1 MDNASEAPKT
11 LQEWYKRL
19 SSRTVDLIG
28 DYAGNELFLVE
39 GDSLILNCLDNKD
52 IDLQG
57 GFQLL
62 HAVYAIESF
71 LASLLQRKANFHIAF
86 FKSHAE
92 LCMPDFSTP
101 ENAFKYQLL
110 RAVLIRHLSVNLPQ
124 AQPSVLVHQFDSY
137 NDPAFVEYI
146 GDNGLYF
153 VMCHDGAS
161 SEMIIPEL
169 PEGATDAPGV
179 DKSTQHARKLPKQD
193 EKKKSAFRS
202 MMHWFV
208 GHGLN
213 IALTNSVE
221 WQDTKV
227 MAMVLEGSRRSG
239 LAQGHIKGL
248 ITTAN
253 EENQSSPVKDIESLV
268 TGINADIDSE
278 TMWLLFAALKLV
290 LQSDKSLSE
299 DARALVVSTIVAQ
312 HLPLPHRRLAPVTQQ
327 TQENKFLEAFATN
340 AQSILDSKE
349 WSTIMKERK
358 AICDVADLVDGRL
371 FHQVKQGMS
380 TVDVTK
386 LDQRASSQIKSL
398 LSALSLDSPNNSSTI
413 QSSNQPHTTD
423 SVSQPPSTSGPNATL
438 LPFQNAVF
446 DEHLASIHVNAA
458 KSEPTMRP
466 DTSRTFRELTHWHNT
481 RPVTM
486 QGKVTL
492 TDWQKARA
500 LRSHQ
505 MFLRELQQYAA
516 SLTNSVGKALEPEV
530 IFTGQQAGDAV
541 APSSASADA
550 TKAAN
555 AARIASKNEQRFT
568 SAWQSQLKDLEKVQ
582 DPKER
587 YVKAQAYLKALPK
600 DRLGFLGPEVELYML
615 DNLVRMW
622 AIVCKEGKQDDARS
636 ARFAALVF
644 NTLNQRQTDAE
655 NLTRTIQSSLQLASD
670 SLGLPLK
677 LSSPPAKTDR
687 PLSFPFFLTKVDTS
701 LRVPN
706 SSLMFQLEHCGPY
719 FDRSIDSAPDSRVR
733 FEPDAWQRRVLDLI
747 DQKKSV
753 FVVAPTSAG
762 KTFISFY
769 AMRQVLRESD
779 DGILVYVA
787 PTKALVNQIA
797 AELQAQYT
805 KKFKYAGKSVWA
817 IHTRDY
823 RINDPQGCQILV
835 TVPHVLQIMLLAPS
849 HAKASGW
856 STRVKRIIF
865 DEIHSIGQAE
875 DGVVWE
881 QLLLLA
887 PCPIIA
893 LSATV
898 GNPGQF
904 YDWMRSTQSAM
915 GFEMDM
921 VQHSY
926 RYSDLRK
933 FIYEPPKRF
942 EFQPLST
949 DDTVGLPSLDG
960 APGLLYMHPVASLIN
975 ESRGMPDDLH
985 LEPRDCLSLWKCLKS
1000 KATDQYPLDEKLDP
1014 AKALPPVVRKVDIL
1028 KWESDLKSVLKAW
1041 MSDADSPSHAVI
1053 EELSQPLYATQDGF
1067 GKENGTTGSKAV
1079 DPNDLLST
1087 TLPLLS
1093 SLNARNALPAILF
1106 NYDRTLCEKI
1116 CQSLMAQLTEAQ
1128 NAWKASSPKWKQQLE
1143 KYEKWK
1149 KEQEKLKF
1157 KRPTTKKTKGKV
1169 DEDNTASKGE
1179 REREAAEMEQNPF
1192 ASFDPEGIVEGFSF
1206 ANNKAL
1212 LPSEFAD
1219 LKRKLEWRH
1228 VAPWLIDAL
1237 KLGIGVHHAGM
1248 NRSYRQA
1255 VETLFRRGFLRVVIA
1270 TGTLAL
1276 GINMPCKT
1284 VVFSGDSIFLTA
1296 LNFRQAAGRA
1306 GRRGFDLLGNVVF
1319 QNISRDKV
1327 FRLVSSRLP
1336 DLNGHFPITTSLVL
1350 RLFTLLH
1357 DSNGSAYAKRAINSL
1372 LSQPRLYLGGENF
1385 KDQVLHHL
1393 RYSIEYLRR
1402 QHLIGADGKPINF
1415 AGTVSHLYYT
1425 ESSSFAFHCLLKDGY
1440 FNRLCSDFV
1449 SKGKSEERILDTL
1462 MLVMAHLFGRRFCR
1476 RADQEFVDEVI
1487 KTHSSYVFLPK
1498 MPADAEKSLRE
1509 HNAETLS
1516 VFSTYVKTFAEQHA
1530 EKLGIDNT
1538 LPLTKVQVGS
1548 DDTSKNSEG
1557 INTLAPTTVRSAFVA
1572 LSGHGD
1578 QFETISELCRTARS
1592 GVWLEEAAIP
1602 HVALYP
1608 DEAQMPLNA
1617 YLYDFYKHGD
1627 VATLEKANGIRRG
1640 EVWFLLNDFSLVLA
1654 TIVTSFKNFMNVS
1667 VDADL
1672 EMVEVGG
1679 GGDMHELDEDD
1690 RMATLES
1697 AGAAGSGPGPKKN
1710 LPMGQSKVEATSK
1723 VQAPST
1729 TQQVKKKKKVV
1740 AESWDEDEEAQSSS
1754 SADSEWDAG
1763 ADSED
1768 EKATQASTKATSFTT
1783 TGAPAWDE
1791 DSGEG
1796 LRKVALAFEAL
1807 KKSFDERFK
1816 KMWA

>member
-1 MDNASEAPKT
+1 MGHASKEFGG
-11 LQEWYKRL
+11 LSEWYQHL
-19 SSRTVDLIG
+19 SGRTVDLIG

-39 GDSLILNCLDNKD
+39 GDSLILNCLDNTD
-52 IDLQG
+52 IDFQN

-62 HAVYAIESF
+62 HAVYAVESY
-71 LASLLQRKANFHIAF
+71 LASLIQRKSNFHIVF
-86 FKSHAE
+86 FRNHAG
-92 LCMPDFSTP
+92 LCIPTQASPQD
-101 ENAFKYQLL
+101 AYKYHLL
-110 RAVLIRHLSVNLPQ
+110 RAALIRHLSINLSKTH
-124 AQPSVLVHQFDSY
+124 PSIIIHEYDSY
-137 NDPAFVEYI
+137 KDSAFIEYT
-146 GDNGLYF
+146 GSNGLYF
-153 VMCHDGAS
+153 AMCHDGAS
-161 SEMIIPEL
+161 AQLVVPDL
-169 PEGATDAPGV
+169 PEGAHDVIGV
-179 DKSTQHARKLPKQD
+179 EDSTAAVRISPKIDQ
-193 EKKKSAFRS
+193 EKQLAFRR
-202 MMHWFV
+202 MIHWFIE
-208 GHGLN
+208 HGLN
-213 IALTNSVE
+213 VALTNSVE
-221 WQDTKV
+221 WQDTKI
-227 MAMVLEGSRRSG
+227 MAMVLEGSRHASNSVSPPPFEVSPDVR
-239 LAQGHIKGL
+239 
-248 ITTAN
+248 T
-253 EENQSSPVKDIESLV
+253 PVKFELDTLLSDL
-268 TGINADIDSE
+268 DSSIDSE
-278 TMWLLFAALKLV
+278 AIALVYAACKLV
-290 LQSDKSLSE
+290 LQSDTSFG
-299 DARALVVSTIVAQ
+299 DDVRALVISVFIAQ
-312 HLPLPHRRLAPVTQQ
+312 DLPLAKRRLPGIDRDAKVNDFLKAFSEAATSVLQG
-327 TQENKFLEAFATN
+327 EAWSAAMNKRLM
-340 AQSILDSKE
+340 S
-349 WSTIMKERK
+349 
-358 AICDVADLVDGRL
+358 CDVADLIDGRL
-371 FHQVKQGMS
+371 FHQIRQNQSNLQQLALKA
-380 TVDVTK
+380 T
-386 LDQRASSQIKSL
+386 ASSNISNV
-398 LSALSLDSPNNSSTI
+398 LSSLSLEGVSGVASS
-413 QSSNQPHTTD
+413 TD
-423 SVSQPPSTSGPNATL
+423 SVATDTDDAHSGAGPTVSI
-438 LPFQNAVF
+438 LPFQNEVF
-446 DEHLASIHVNAA
+446 DEHLASIHVSTA
-458 KSEPTMRP
+458 KSEPSIRP

-481 RPVTM
+481 RPVTL

-530 IFTGQQAGDAV
+530 IFVGQQASDSV
-541 APSSASADA
+541 APSSASAGA

-555 AARIASKNEQRFT
+555 AARIASKNEQRFI
-568 SAWQSQLKDLEKVQ
+568 SAWQSQLKDLGKIKES
-582 DPKER
+582 KER

-600 DRLGFLGPEVELYML
+600 DRLDFLGPEVELYML
-615 DNLVRMW
+615 DNLLRMW
-622 AIVCKEGKQDDARS
+622 AAVCKEGKQNDTRS
-636 ARFAALVF
+636 ARFAALIF
-644 NTLNQRQTDAE
+644 DTLNKRQNDSA
-655 NLTRTIQSSLQLASD
+655 NLTASISRALQITSD
-670 SLGLPLK
+670 SLGLPVK
-677 LSSPPAKTDR
+677 LDASVALSDR
-687 PLSFPFFLTKVDTS
+687 PLSFEYFLTKPDS
-701 LRVPN
+701 ALRVPD
-706 SSLMFQLEHCGPY
+706 SSLLFQLQHCGPY
-719 FDRSIDSAPDSRVR
+719 FDRSIDSAPDARVR
-733 FEPDAWQRRVLDLI
+733 FEPDAWQRHVLDLI
-747 DQKKSV
+747 DQKKSA

-904 YDWMRSTQSAM
+904 YDWMRSTQVAM
-915 GFEMDM
+915 GFDMEM

-933 FIYEPPKRF
+933 FVYDPPETF
-942 EFQPLST
+942 EFEPLTTS
-949 DDTVGLPSLDG
+949 DTVGLPSLDG
-960 APGLLYMHPVASLIN
+960 APGLHYMHPVASLVN

-985 LEPRDCLSLWKCLKS
+985 LEPRDCLTLWACMKA
-1000 KATDQYPLDEKLDP
+1000 KATEKFPLDNSLSPTE
-1014 AKALPPVVRKVDIL
+1014 ALPAIIRKVDIL
-1028 KWESDLKSVLKAW
+1028 KWEAGLKAVLKTW
-1041 MSDADSPSHAVI
+1041 MSDPASPSHEVI
-1053 EELSQPLYATQDGF
+1053 QELSKPLAEQASVDKSLTNVQ
-1067 GKENGTTGSKAV
+1067 TSKATAIDV
-1079 DPNDLLST
+1079 NDLLST

-1093 SLNARNALPAILF
+1093 ALNARNALPAILF

-1116 CQSLMAQLTEAQ
+1116 CQALMAQLTEAQ
-1128 NAWKASSPKWKQQLE
+1128 AAWKASSPKWKQQLE
-1143 KYEKWK
+1143 KFEKWK
-1149 KEQEKLKF
+1149 KEQDKLKF
-1157 KRPTTKKTKGKV
+1157 KRPTVKKSKNKG
-1169 DEDNTASKGE
+1169 DEDTTTKGE

-1192 ASFDPEGIVEGFSF
+1192 ASFDPEGVLEGFSF

-1219 LKRKLEWRH
+1219 LKKKLEWRH
-1228 VAPWLIDAL
+1228 VAPWLIEGL

-1319 QNISRDKV
+1319 QNISREKV

-1357 DSNGSAYAKRAINSL
+1357 DSKGSAYAKRAINSL

-1402 QHLIGADGKPINF
+1402 QHLLGPEGQPINF

-1440 FNRLCSDFV
+1440 FNRLCADYS
-1449 SKGKSEERILDTL
+1449 SKGKSEERILETL

-1476 RADQEFVDEVI
+1476 RADQEFVDQVI

-1498 MPADAEKSLRE
+1498 MPADAERSLRE
-1509 HNAETLS
+1509 HNAETLT

-1530 EKLGIDNT
+1530 QKLGTDNV
-1538 LPLTKVQVGS
+1538 LPLTNVQIGGKDSALEVPIQ
-1548 DDTSKNSEG
+1548 TM
-1557 INTLAPTTVRSAFVA
+1557 TPTTVRSAFVA

-1578 QFETISELCRTARS
+1578 QFNTIAELCRTARS

-1602 HVALYP
+1602 HVTLYP

-1617 YLYDFYKHGD
+1617 YLYDFFKHGD
-1627 VATLEKANGIRRG
+1627 VATLEKANGIRPG
-1640 EVWFLLNDFSLVLA
+1640 DVWFLLNDFSLVLA

-1667 VDADL
+1667 EDADL
-1672 EMVEVGG
+1672 AMVEVGG
-1679 GGDMHELDEDD
+1679 GGDMHELDEDE
-1690 RMATLES
+1690 RIARFET
-1697 AGAAGSGPGPKKN
+1697 AGGPEQARKA
-1710 LPMGQSKVEATSK
+1710 LPLGTGRVEATSN
-1723 VQAPST
+1723 VQAPVA
-1729 TQQVKKKKKVV
+1729 TQPIKKKKKVV
-1740 AESWDEDEEAQSSS
+1740 ADSWDQDEEAQSSS
-1754 SADSEWDAG
+1754 SAESDWDAG
-1763 ADSED
+1763 DSD
-1768 EKATQASTKATSFTT
+1768 DGAPTVASTKATSYTT

-1796 LRKVALAFEAL
+1796 LRKVALAFEGL
-1807 KKSFDERFK
+1807 KKSFDEKFK

>member
-1 MDNASEAPKT
+1 MSVINMEGTSDLLS
-11 LQEWYKRL
+11 WYQRL

-28 DYAGNELFLVE
+28 DYAGSELFLVE
-39 GDSLILNCLDNKD
+39 GDSLILHCLDTKD
-52 IDLQG
+52 IDLQN

-62 HAVYAIESF
+62 HAVYAVESF
-71 LASLLQRKANFHIAF
+71 LAALLQRKAHFHIAF
-86 FKSHAE
+86 FDNHASFCAPAWANE
-92 LCMPDFSTP
+92 K
-101 ENAFKYQLL
+101 NHHKYQLL
-110 RAVLIRHLSVNLPQ
+110 RAVLIRHLSVNLPK
-124 AQPSVLVHQFDSY
+124 AHPSVLLHHYKDY
-137 NDPAFVEYI
+137 NDQNFVDYVRRS
-146 GDNGLYF
+146 GLYF
-153 VMCHDGAS
+153 IMCHDGAS
-161 SEMIIPEL
+161 SELVMPVL
-169 PEGATDAPGV
+169 PEDVEGPEDSESDSDSFMATMSEQE
-179 DKSTQHARKLPKQD
+179 KARKV
-193 EKKKSAFRS
+193 AFRA
-202 MMHWFV
+202 MVLWFV
-208 GHGLN
+208 QHGMN

-227 MAMVLEGSRRSG
+227 MSIVLEGSRRTNPPLLEQVDHNAAG
-239 LAQGHIKGL
+239 D
-248 ITTAN
+248 TTASAIN
-253 EENQSSPVKDIESLV
+253 ISKEDLVRDLQSFGK
-268 TGINADIDSE
+268 SE
-278 TMWLLFAALKLV
+278 TTALLYQASKLLLESHPSYNGHV
-290 LQSDKSLSE
+290 
-299 DARALVVSTIVAQ
+299 RALLMSSAIASQ
-312 HLPLPHRRLAPVTQQ
+312 LPLSKRRLAATTKVSS
-327 TQENKFLEAFATN
+327 EDSVFLAAFATK
-340 AQSILDSKE
+340 ACEVLTAGSWKE
-349 WSTIMKERK
+349 AMAEQDML
-358 AICDVADLVDGRL
+358 CDVADLIDGRL
-371 FHQVKQGMS
+371 FYHVRQNINQIDGSSLDDIAITKTMAALHLDSVNGAAVSSGDEDDLDGFSVKSEGIS
-380 TVDVTK
+380 P
-386 LDQRASSQIKSL
+386 ASS
-398 LSALSLDSPNNSSTI
+398 
-413 QSSNQPHTTD
+413 
-423 SVSQPPSTSGPNATL
+423 L
-438 LPFQNAVF
+438 LPFQNSVL
-446 DEHLASIHVNAA
+446 DEHLASIHIRTSKN
-458 KSEPTMRP
+458 EPALP
-466 DTSRTFRELTHWHNT
+466 PSTSRTFRELTHWHNT
-481 RPVTM
+481 RPVTV

-516 SLTNSVGKALEPEV
+516 SLTSSAGKSLDPEV
-530 IFTGQQAGDAV
+530 IFTGQQSTEAV
-541 APSSASADA
+541 APSSASAGA
-550 TKAAN
+550 AKAAN
-555 AARIASKNEQRFT
+555 AARIAGKNEQRFV
-568 SAWQSQLKDLEKVQ
+568 SAWQSQLKDLDKAK

-587 YVKAQAYLKALPK
+587 YVKAQTYLKSLPK
-600 DRLGFLGPEVELYML
+600 DRLDFLGPEVELYML
-615 DNLVRMW
+615 DCLVQMW
-622 AIVCKEGKQDDARS
+622 AIVCKEGKQDDTRS
-636 ARFAALVF
+636 ARFAALIF
-644 NTLNQRQTDAE
+644 NTLNQQKSKADQATK
-655 NLTRTIQSSLQLASD
+655 TIQSSVQLVAD
-670 SLGLPLK
+670 SLGLPFDI
-677 LSSPPAKTDR
+677 SGRPAKTDR
-687 PLSFPFFLTKVDTS
+687 PLSFSFSLSAVDKS
-701 LRVPN
+701 LAVPI
-706 SSLMFQLEHCGPY
+706 SPLFFQLQHCGPY
-719 FDRSIDSAPDSRVR
+719 FDRSFDSAPDNRVR
-733 FEPDAWQRRVLDLI
+733 FEPDSWQRHVLDLI
-747 DQKKSV
+747 DQKKSA

-769 AMRQVLRESD
+769 AMKQVLRESD

-849 HAKASGW
+849 HAKTSGW

-904 YDWMRSTQSAM
+904 YDWMRSTQEAM
-915 GFEMDM
+915 GYSMEM
-921 VQHSY
+921 VQHPY

-933 FIYEPPKRF
+933 FVYQPPNTF
-942 EFQPLST
+942 EFQQLSS
-949 DDTVGLPSLDG
+949 DDTVGLPSLDD
-960 APGLLYMHPVASLIN
+960 APGLLYMHPVTSLIN
-975 ESRGMPDDLH
+975 EGRGLPDDLH
-985 LEPRDCLSLWKCLKS
+985 LEPRDCLSLWKSMQKHS
-1000 KATDQYPLDEKLDP
+1000 SDKFPLDKSLDP
-1014 AKALPPVVRKVDIL
+1014 AKTLPAIVRKVDIL
-1028 KWESDLKSVLKAW
+1028 KWEADLKAVLKSW
-1041 MSDADSPSHAVI
+1041 MSEPGSPFHAVI
-1053 EELSQPLYATQDGF
+1053 DELARPLHA
-1067 GKENGTTGSKAV
+1067 SKNEVSSIDKVKAEGASKV

-1093 SLNARNALPAILF
+1093 ALNARNALPAILF

-1116 CQSLMAQLTEAQ
+1116 CQALMAQLGEAQ
-1128 NAWKASSPKWKQQLE
+1128 AAWKASSPKWKAQLD
-1143 KYEKWK
+1143 KYAKWK
-1149 KEQEKLKF
+1149 KEQEKVKF
-1157 KRPTTKKTKGKV
+1157 KRPTTKKSKGQG
-1169 DEDNTASKGE
+1169 DEDMSKGE

-1228 VAPWLIDAL
+1228 VAPWLIDGL

-1296 LNFRQAAGRA
+1296 LNYRQAAGRA

-1319 QNISRDKV
+1319 QNISLDKV

-1357 DSNGSAYAKRAINSL
+1357 DSNESPYAKRAITSL
-1372 LSQPRLYLGGENF
+1372 LSQPRLFLGGENF
-1385 KDQVLHHL
+1385 RDQVLHHL

-1402 QHLIGADGKPINF
+1402 QHLIAADGKPINF

-1425 ESSSFAFHCLLKDGY
+1425 ENSSFAFHCLLKDGF
-1440 FNRLCSDFV
+1440 FNKLCANYV
-1449 SKGKSEERILDTL
+1449 PKGKSEERILETL

-1476 RADQEFVDEVI
+1476 RADQEFVNEVV
-1487 KTHSSYVFLPK
+1487 KKHSSHVFLPK
-1498 MPADAEKSLRE
+1498 MPAEAEDSLRN

-1516 VFSTYVKTFAEQHA
+1516 VFSTYVKSFAEQHA
-1530 EKLGIDNT
+1530 DKLGADHI
-1538 LPLTKVQVGS
+1538 LPLTQVEVGGKDTGAKVP
-1548 DDTSKNSEG
+1548 EG
-1557 INTLAPTTVRSAFVA
+1557 VKTLPPTTVRSAFVA

-1578 QFETISELCRTARS
+1578 KFETISELCRTARS

-1627 VATLEKANGIRRG
+1627 VVTLEKANGVRRG
-1640 EVWFLLNDFSLVLA
+1640 DVWFLLNDFSLVLA
-1654 TIVTSFKNFMNVS
+1654 TIVTSFKNYMNVS
-1667 VDADL
+1667 ADADL

-1679 GGDMHELDEDD
+1679 SGDMHELDEDE
-1690 RMATLES
+1690 RIATFES
-1697 AGAAGSGPGPKKN
+1697 AGSKEAATNKGLPSG
-1710 LPMGQSKVEATSK
+1710 QTKVEQTTKTS
-1723 VQAPST
+1723 APSSAV
-1729 TQQVKKKKKVV
+1729 QKKKTKKVV
-1740 AESWDEDEEAQSSS
+1740 ADSWEEDEAAQSDSS
-1754 SADSEWDAG
+1754 VASDWGGDSEEEAVPT
-1763 ADSED
+1763 
-1768 EKATQASTKATSFTT
+1768 KASTRATSPTTT

-1796 LRKVALAFEAL
+1796 LRKVALAFEGL
-1807 KKSFDERFK
+1807 KRSFDEKFK